1 MRCFGRRRGDDERI
15 FITRSRKSLRKS
27 HLHRIVQ
34 KRATAGCR
42 PHGIDHRNG
51 DGMTTTGET
60 PRGLL
65 ETQRAAFARGAPD
78 YGRRTRALSTLR
90 DALHA
95 HQDELARA
103 VSDDFGGRAHEETL
117 LLELFP
123 LYDQIRHARRHLK
136 RWMRRRAVPSAWFLK
151 PSRAFYQ
158 YQPLGVVGVIGA
170 WNYQLLLTIGPL
182 VDALAAGNHVILKP
196 SEITPRSAEVIARI
210 INRAFTP

>member
-1 MRCFGRRRGDDERI
+1 M
-15 FITRSRKSLRKS
+15 
-27 HLHRIVQ
+27 
-34 KRATAGCR
+34 
-42 PHGIDHRNG
+42 
-51 DGMTTTGET
+51 TTGET
-60 PRGLL
+60 LKGLL

-78 YGRRTRALSTLR
+78 YRRRMRALATLR

-95 HQDELARA
+95 HQDELLSA
-103 VSDDFGGRAHEETL
+103 VSEDFGGRAHEETL

-136 RWMRRRAVPSAWFLK
+136 RWMRRRDVPSAWFLK

-182 VDALAAGNHVILKP
+182 IDALAAGNHVILKP
-196 SEITPRSAEVIARI
+196 SEVTPRSAEVIARI
-210 INRAFTP
+210 VN